1 VFNESAIPWIPH
13 DYQQLGIDFLK
24 EAGCGS
30 LWLSPGLGK
39 TSICLATQL
48 EFMEHDDR
56 PMLVIAPLRPAK
68 EVWPRELRKWLNFN
82 HLTYTVLHGPEKD
95 YRFRHMM
102 SRNVVIINYDGLPWL
117 MKKLGD
123 KRPFGT
129 IVGDES
135 TNIKSGL
142 TQRFKNVSVLTNKTS
157 RIWLL
162 TGSPSAKSLQDH
174 YNPQLIVDKG
184 LTFGKYIT
192 KFRMTYYTNPAPYI
206 WNLVPGG
213 EEMIYN
219 ALSNSVLRLDAIDH
233 LDMPELIENDVFVE
247 LPEDIRK
254 VYDAMEDNCIAE
266 VDSGQMSAVNAGV
279 ASMKLQQI
287 ANGGVYLDNEDP
299 NVARITQHLHNEK
312 TEAALEIVEDL
323 DGKGVII
330 AYHYKHDLERLRKA
344 FPKAP
349 VLGSGLKEQELS
361 NVIDGWNAGKH
372 EVLLAHAQSA
382 GHGLN
387 LQEFGEAVIWY
398 NITPSRELYDQ
409 LNARIWR
416 QGQRAKTVV
425 IHRIIAVDTVDQDRI
440 AELKNRGM
448 TQEELFQAMKA
459 RQALRNSN

>member
-1 VFNESAIPWIPH
+1 
-13 DYQQLGIDFLK
+13 
-24 EAGCGS
+24 
-30 LWLSPGLGK
+30 
-39 TSICLATQL
+39 
-48 EFMEHDDR
+48 
-56 PMLVIAPLRPAK
+56 
-68 EVWPRELRKWLNFN
+68 
-82 HLTYTVLHGPEKD
+82 
-95 YRFRHMM
+95 
-102 SRNVVIINYDGLPWL
+102 
-117 MKKLGD
+117 
-123 KRPFGT
+123 
-129 IVGDES
+129 
-135 TNIKSGL
+135 
-142 TQRFKNVSVLTNKTS
+142 
-157 RIWLL
+157 
-162 TGSPSAKSLQDH
+162 
-174 YNPQLIVDKG
+174 
-184 LTFGKYIT
+184 
-192 KFRMTYYTNPAPYI
+192 
-206 WNLVPGG
+206 
-213 EEMIYN
+213 MIYN